1 MPEPVLNNVGQET
14 VAPVNKKSSEWEAF
28 KKNTLGMIALWIL
41 IIICLIALLAPLLMP
56 HDPLAQNVV
65 NRMAGPSGE
74 NWLGTDPNGRDIFSR
89 ILLGSQISLIV
100 GFAAVAISSIVG
112 FAIGMIAG
120 YKGGK
125 VDDIIMRFMEAIM
138 SIPLL
143 LLGLMVLVAV
153 SSNMITLILI
163 ISIGLMPSC
172 ARIAR
177 GSTLELK
184 EKEFIKAAISMGA
197 GSTRILLTHILPN
210 IIGPLLVISTLN
222 MTVVIMVEAALS
234 FLGMGIQPPTP
245 TWGNMIQDGFRYITT
260 QPGVAIYPGIA
271 LMIVSVCF
279 NLVGDALRDAVDPH
293 IKQKRK

>member
-1 MPEPVLNNVGQET
+1 MNNVGQET
-14 VAPVNKKSSEWEAF
+14 VAPVKKKSSEWEAF